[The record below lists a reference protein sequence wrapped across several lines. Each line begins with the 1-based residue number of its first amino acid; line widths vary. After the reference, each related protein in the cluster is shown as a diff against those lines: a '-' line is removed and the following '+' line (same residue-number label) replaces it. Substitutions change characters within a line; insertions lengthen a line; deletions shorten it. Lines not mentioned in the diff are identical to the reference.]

1 MSILLQVNNLKKSY
15 GPHVI
20 LDGASFSVSEKQK
33 IGVIGRNGAGKSTL
47 FNIITSKEE
56 ADSGEATIYDRTN
69 LGYLEQED
77 NFGETDTVILYLLEK
92 SNKKEWTCAKIAA
105 SFELNKDLLDTRIL
119 DLSGGFQM
127 RVKLAL
133 MLLKEPNLL
142 LLDEPTNYLDLSTM
156 LLLEKFLQN
165 YKGAYLVISHD
176 RRFIK
181 NTCTETL
188 DIENGKAFYYP
199 GPLEPYLLFKK
210 EKLINAEKYNKKQ
223 LDKQKHLQKFIDRF
237 GAKASLASQA
247 KSKAKQIQRLK
258 SVDIENTLGSAVINI
273 PKATTKKGLGLIME
287 KMSVGYSSKIV
298 AKNINLE
305 IYKGEHLALLGDNGQ
320 GKSTFMKTLA
330 GELDILD
337 GSFKTAKNLRV
348 AYYAQH
354 SSVSLDSK
362 DTVESYLTRQLGIGL
377 ESEDVYRMAG
387 NFLFFAD
394 DIKKPISV
402 LSGGEKARLC
412 LAGIFLNVYD
422 VLLLDEPTN
431 HLDFET
437 AEALAMALAESN
449 ATVIFISHD
458 RTFTSIIS
466 DNIIE
471 VNNGQVK
478 RVFGDYDD
486 YVYSLKEKFE
496 NVGTGHCLVLVDK
509 DKETRKQKYE
519 EDKQNK
525 KQVVKLEK
533 KLEKLNSEKNEILKY
548 FTENPSEPAP
558 GKSIRL
564 KELEDKIVK
573 TEIEW
578 LEIVGDF

>member
-1 MSILLQVNNLKKSY
+1 MSILVQINNLKKSY
-15 GPHVI
+15 GPHII
-20 LDGASFSVSEKQK
+20 LDGASFSVAEKQK

-47 FNIITSKEE
+47 FNIITGKED
-56 ADSGEATIYDRTN
+56 ADSGEATIYDCAN
-69 LGYLEQED
+69 LGYLKQED
-77 NFGETDTVILYLLEK
+77 DFGEADTVLSYLMTK
-92 SNKKEWTCAKIAA
+92 SNKQEWTCAKIAS
-105 SFELNKDLLDTRIL
+105 SFELKQNLLDTRIL

-156 LLLEKFLQN
+156 LLLEKFLQSYN
-165 YKGAYLVISHD
+165 GAYLVISHD

-181 NTCTETL
+181 NTCAETL
-188 DIENGKAFYYP
+188 DIENGKAYHYP
-199 GPLEPYLLFKK
+199 GSLEPYLAFKK

-247 KSKAKQIQRLK
+247 KSKAKQIGRLK
-258 SVDIENTLGSAVINI
+258 TIDIENTLGSAVINI
-273 PKATTKKGLGLIME
+273 PKASTKKGLAFILE
-287 KMSVGYSSKIV
+287 KIDIGYGSKAI

-330 GELDILD
+330 GNLDTL
-337 GSFKTAKNLRV
+337 GEPFKIAKNLRV

-354 SSVSLDSK
+354 SSASLNTK
-362 DTVESYLTRQLGIGL
+362 DTVESYLASQLGSGM

-387 NFLFFAD
+387 NFLFFD
-394 DIKKPISV
+394 SDIKKPISV

-412 LAGIFLNVYD
+412 LAGIFLNTHD

-449 ATVIFISHD
+449 ATIIFISHD

-466 DNIIE
+466 DNILEIKD
-471 VNNGQVK
+471 GQLK

-496 NVGTGHCLVLVDK
+496 K
-509 DKETRKQKYE
+509 DNKREVEKVSEEKEIRKQKYKD
-519 EDKQNK
+519 DKEGK
-525 KQVVKLEK
+525 KKALGLEK
-533 KLEKLNSEKNEILKY
+533 KLEKLNNEKEKILRY
-548 FTENPSEPAP
+548 FIENSSKPAP
-558 GKSIRL
+558 DKSIRL
-564 KELEDKIVK
+564 KELEAEIVK
-573 TEIEW
+573 IEIEW
-578 LEIVGDF
+578 LDLVGDF